1 MFSGLIQEVRFIFP
15 SKMMLL
21 ILSQL
26 RNSVAGTSDTALPTT
41 SFVISA
47 LPKAVSVFQSF
58 KPAGARIVSTPE
70 SNVYVSAPAFG
81 IFASCMSDS
90 AFVLL
95 SSF

>member
-1 MFSGLIQEVRFIFP
+1 
-15 SKMMLL
+15 MMLL

-47 LPKAVSVFQSF
+47 LPKAVSVFQSVN
-58 KPAGARIVSTPE
+58 PAGARIVSTPE
-70 SNVYVSAPAFG
+70 SNVYVSAPALG
-81 IFASCMSDS
+81 IFASCMSGS
-90 AFVLL
+90 SFVLL